1 MLQHV
6 HSLPYMAIPPSQYV
20 TWSTNEDFTFAIV
33 HLFRHNQTTEFNT
46 AQAALDSLS
55 YRVIGVAPDNSSAL
69 HTYHTWRGTSNQ
81 HSPRYSAMEPVR
93 RSRSC
98 ITVHICAQSH
108 QQIQMRTALCMTC
121 TEAGWCNAH
130 FRPIGQGR
138 HPKTTLVQHS
148 CRCPSS

>member
-55 YRVIGVAPDNSSAL
+55 YRMIGVALDNSSAL
-69 HTYHTWRGTSNQ
+69 HTYHTLGGAHQISIHLGIALWNQ
-81 HSPRYSAMEPVR
+81 FE
-93 RSRSC
+93 
-98 ITVHICAQSH
+98 
-108 QQIQMRTALCMTC
+108 
-121 TEAGWCNAH
+121 
-130 FRPIGQGR
+130 
-138 HPKTTLVQHS
+138 
-148 CRCPSS
+148 